1 MASLQ
6 EFLVNCILTVVILI
20 ASRFLWNYLR
30 SPLKSFPGPWQAS
43 FTNIWR
49 FLETWQGRCELTH
62 LDLHRK
68 LGSAVRIGPNILSLS
83 DPQLINQVYTARNPW
98 MKSDQYNVN
107 DVVIDGV
114 RVKNLFSHQDEKWH
128 SQFLRPIKGLYSM
141 TRVQDNE
148 AGVDLMITSFV
159 EKIRERFIK
168 TGKLCDMADYI
179 TYLAWDVM
187 AQVTFSKDL
196 GILEAGYDVPKII
209 ETSSKA
215 LDYFAPVCSLI
226 SSCDFNYSQCF
237 PQGLPNPQA
246 RYALRQKPHL
256 PRWTTRVQL
265 GHLLR
270 HRTVPKAISRRRVTR
285 RPRPRLHGQ
294 VHRAQE
300 QIPRHRG

>member
-1 MASLQ
+1 MAPLQ
-6 EFLVNCILTVVILI
+6 ELLVNSVLTLVILI
-20 ASRFLWNYLR
+20 VSRFLWNYLR
-30 SPLKSFPGPWQAS
+30 SPLKAFPGPWQAS

-49 FLETWQGRCELTH
+49 FLETWQGRCELKH

-114 RVKNLFSHQDEKWH
+114 RMKNLFSHQDEKWH

-168 TGKLCDMADYI
+168 TGKLCDMSDYI

-209 ETSSKA
+209 ETSSKV
-215 LDYFAPVCSLI
+215 LDYFAPVCSTAPILSLQSLI
-226 SSCDFNYSQCF
+226 SFM
-237 PQGLPNPQA
+237 QGLPNPQTG
-246 RYALRQKPHL
+246 YASRQKPHL
-256 PRWTTRVQL
+256 PRRTSGIQL
-265 GHLLR
+265 GNLLR
-270 HRTVPKAISRRRVTR
+270 HRTVPETTR
-285 RPRPRLHGQ
+285 RGR
-294 VHRAQE
+294 VD
-300 QIPRHRG
+300 